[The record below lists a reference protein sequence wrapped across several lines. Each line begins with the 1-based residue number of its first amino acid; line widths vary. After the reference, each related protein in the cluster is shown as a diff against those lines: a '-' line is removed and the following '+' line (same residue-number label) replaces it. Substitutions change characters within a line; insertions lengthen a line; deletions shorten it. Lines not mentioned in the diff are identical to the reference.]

1 MLLNR
6 HQTIAQMNEFGSN
19 EKPFLFIINFNQTQ
33 SIVLPLEEAAK
44 AAIFYDIQGFTNYD
58 KFKSIFSKPIRFHKQ
73 PMEWTRYER
82 AFQQVQNELR
92 YGNSFLLNL
101 TFPTLI
107 DTNLSL
113 KTIFQYSRA
122 KYKLLFKN
130 DFTVF
135 SPESFVRIEETG
147 KISAFP
153 MKGTIDASIPNAKHL
168 ILNDEKEK
176 AEHFTIVDLIRN
188 DLNQVAK
195 GIKVERFRYI
205 DSIKTQFGT
214 EFLQVSSKIAGFL
227 PSDWQKRLGDIFLTL
242 LPAGSVTG
250 APKQKTIEIIQ
261 AAEGYERGFY
271 TGIMGIF
278 DGKQVD
284 SGVMIRF
291 IEQNKKQKVFKS
303 GGGITVFSDAAA
315 EYQELI
321 DKIYV
326 PITITRNDADGK
338 W

>member
-1 MLLNR
+1 MLLTR
-6 HQTIAQMNEFGSN
+6 HQTIARMNELGSN
-19 EKPFLFIINFNQTQ
+19 EVPFLFIINFNQTE

-44 AAIFYDIQGFTNYD
+44 QQIFYDIQGFTNYD
-58 KFKSIFSKPIRFHKQ
+58 KFKSIFSKPIRFQKQ
-73 PMEWTRYER
+73 PITWARYER
-82 AFQQVQNELR
+82 AFQQVQDELR
-92 YGNSFLLNL
+92 YGNSFLINL

-122 KYKLLFKN
+122 KYKLLFKK

-135 SPESFVRIEETG
+135 SPESFVQIDETG
-147 KISAFP
+147 KISSFP
-153 MKGTIDASIPNAKHL
+153 MKGTIDAAIPNAKHL

-176 AEHFTIVDLIRN
+176 AEHFTIIDLIRN

-205 DSIKTQFGT
+205 DTIKTQFGA
-214 EFLQVSSKIAGFL
+214 EFLQVSSKISGFL
-227 PSDWQKRLGDIFLTL
+227 PSDWKKQLGDIFLTL
-242 LPAGSVTG
+242 LPAGSITG
-250 APKQKTIEIIQ
+250 APKAKTVEIIRS
-261 AAEGYERGFY
+261 AEDYERGFY
-271 TGIMGIF
+271 TGIMGVF

-291 IEQNKKQKVFKS
+291 IEQHKKQKVFKS
-303 GGGITVFSDAAA
+303 GGGITVFSQAAA

-326 PITITRNDADGK
+326 PIAITRDDTDGK

>member
-1 MLLNR
+1 MILNR
-6 HQTIAQMNEFGSN
+6 REAIVRMNELGKN
-19 EKPFLFIINFNQTQ
+19 EIPFLFIINFDQTQ
-33 SIVLPLEEAAK
+33 SVVLPLEEATNHG
-44 AAIFYDIQGFTNYD
+44 IYFDIQGFTNYNH
-58 KFKSIFSKPIRFHKQ
+58 FKPVLSKPIRFHKQ
-73 PMEWTRYER
+73 PMEWARYER
-82 AFQQVQNELR
+82 AFQQVRTELLQ
-92 YGNSFLLNL
+92 GNSFLINL

-113 KTIFQYSRA
+113 KTIFQHCYA

-130 DFTVF
+130 QFTVF
-135 SPESFVRIEETG
+135 SPESFVMIEETG
-147 KISAFP
+147 KMSAFP
-153 MKGTIDASIPNAKHL
+153 MKGTIDASILDAKQV

-205 DSIKTQFGT
+205 DTIKTPFGKDL
-214 EFLQVSSKIAGFL
+214 LQVSSKIAGFL
-227 PSDWQKRLGDIFLTL
+227 SADWHSRLGDIFFTL
-242 LPAGSVTG
+242 LPAGSITG
-250 APKQKTIEIIQ
+250 APKPKTIEIIR
-261 AAEGYERGFY
+261 AVEGYERGFY

-291 IEQNKKQKVFKS
+291 IEQKNKQKVFKS
-303 GGGITVFSDAAA
+303 GGGITIFSDAAA

-326 PITITRNDADGK
+326 PITIARNDSDGK
-338 W
+338 R

>member
-1 MLLNR
+1 
-6 HQTIAQMNEFGSN
+6 
-19 EKPFLFIINFNQTQ
+19 
-33 SIVLPLEEAAK
+33 
-44 AAIFYDIQGFTNYD
+44 
-58 KFKSIFSKPIRFHKQ
+58 
-73 PMEWTRYER
+73 
-82 AFQQVQNELR
+82 
-92 YGNSFLLNL
+92 
-101 TFPTLI
+101 LI

-135 SPESFVRIEETG
+135 SPESFVQIEETG
-147 KISAFP
+147 KISSFP
-153 MKGTIDASIPNAKHL
+153 MKGTIDAAIPNAKHL

-176 AEHFTIVDLIRN
+176 AEHFTIIDLIRN

-214 EFLQVSSKIAGFL
+214 ELLQVSSKISGFL
-227 PSDWQKRLGDIFLTL
+227 PSDWKQQLGDIFLTL
-242 LPAGSVTG
+242 LPAGSITG
-250 APKQKTIEIIQ
+250 APKAKTVEIIRST
-261 AAEGYERGFY
+261 EDYERGFY
-271 TGIMGIF
+271 TGVMGVF
-278 DGKQVD
+278 DGSQVD

-303 GGGITVFSDAAA
+303 GGGITVFSHAAA

-326 PITITRNDADGK
+326 PIAITRDDADGK
-338 W
+338 R